1 MNNKAINLNPEKL
14 DLANIVELRNKYQ
27 IGGWHLH
34 YNGNKNPAK
43 FKFAEVKPNTLKITV
58 AGSTGWVRLMR
69 PIPPVKES
77 GIYSIALSLRSLTEN
92 PKSIYEPFI
101 FSTRGGHRYDK
112 HSKLTRRDG
121 KYVTKL
127 HMSDESPDFWIGF
140 ETTDKEIDLY
150 VSHVNLEIIEGSVQ
164 LVQSLKDCTKIDLP
178 ILFTEPKCQS
188 YKAVKQWNEEFQSR
202 INKGEL
208 PFLMEYAAGLRRIE
222 MPETFIRLMR
232 YLVVKY
238 STLNRPHQATLAGH
252 IKNAL
257 LISHDETLLELITQ
271 HCPELLLSLDVNTQT
286 IAEFAKL
293 DGESVEHVSSTL
305 DKHAYFE
312 HQSNPSRLF
321 NMVHRETVRNNGYLR
336 TNPQAYCALANAY
349 ASRSGC
355 EASYLAFLNK
365 FLSVSGMPDEI
376 VDIDFGADN
385 ILSSV
390 DLNPVKTITQGPLV
404 SIMMSAF
411 NAGDTIDYAIR
422 SLLAQ
427 SYQNIEVLVCDDHSS
442 DNTLTIAQEWAQ
454 KDSRVRVFRSNK
466 NQGTYNIRNDLI
478 REAKGEF
485 LTFQDSDDYAL
496 PSRIEIQLE
505 TIASQ
510 QKALCIGNWVRVRPD
525 GSFMFFQ
532 DGAVTRFC
540 VVSVMAHRSV
550 FERMPPF
557 RSSLVAADTEFYELC
572 KCYIGESEIAIE
584 KRPLILGLWGEGSLT
599 RQTDLT
605 ADHSGYVAQRRRSYA
620 EVAARQRTL
629 GVGITSDKQ
638 VTDTLKNLNI
648 YREPAGI
655 TALSN

>member
-14 DLANIVELRNKYQ
+14 DIASIIELRNKYQ

-34 YNGNKNPAK
+34 YNGSKNPAK
-43 FKFAEVKPNTLKITV
+43 FQFAEVKANTLKITV
-58 AGSTGWVRLMR
+58 SGSTGWVRLMR
-69 PIPPVKES
+69 PIEPVKEA
-77 GIYSIALSLRSLTEN
+77 GVYSLALSLRSLTEN

-101 FSTRGGHRYDK
+101 FSTRGGHRFDK
-112 HSKLTRRDG
+112 HSKLSRRDG

-127 HMSDESPDFWIGF
+127 HMSSESPDFWVGF
-140 ETTDKEIDLY
+140 ETTDRDIELY
-150 VSHVNLEIIEGSVQ
+150 ISHVKLDVIEGSLQ
-164 LVQSLKDCTKIDLP
+164 LVQSLKDCPKIDLP
-178 ILFTEPKCQS
+178 ILFTEPKCES
-188 YKAVKQWNEEFQSR
+188 YQAVKLWNEEFQSR

-208 PFLMEYAAGLRRIE
+208 PFLMEYAGGLRRIE
-222 MPETFIRLMR
+222 MPDTFLRLMR

-252 IKNAL
+252 IRNAL
-257 LISHDETLLELITQ
+257 LISHDELLIELINQ
-271 HCPELLLSLDVNTQT
+271 HCPELLLHLDVNDQT
-286 IAEFAKL
+286 ITQFANL
-293 DGESVEHVSSTL
+293 ENDSTARL
-305 DKHAYFE
+305 PEPLNKHAYFE
-312 HQSNPSRLF
+312 HQNNPSSLF
-321 NMVHRETVRNNGYLR
+321 KMVQRETVKNSNYLR
-336 TNPQAYCALANAY
+336 SNPQAYCATANAY

-355 EASYLAFLNK
+355 ESRYLAFLNK
-365 FLSVSGMPDEI
+365 FLTVSGIPDQIEQ
-376 VDIDFGADN
+376 IDFDSDN
-385 ILSSV
+385 V
-390 DLNPVKTITQGPLV
+390 LNGVESMPVKKITQGPLV

-411 NAGDTIDYAIR
+411 NAEDTIHYAIR
-422 SLLAQ
+422 SLLEQ
-427 SYQNIEVLVCDDHSS
+427 SYQNIEVLVCDDHSE
-442 DNTLTIAQEWAQ
+442 DQTLTIAREWAQ
-454 KDSRVRVFRSNK
+454 KDARVRVFQSNK

-478 REAKGEF
+478 KEAQGEF
-485 LTFQDSDDYAL
+485 LTFQDSDDFAL

-505 TIASQ
+505 SIATQ
-510 QKALCIGNWVRVRPD
+510 QKALCIGNWVRLRPD

-572 KCYIGESEIAIE
+572 KCFIGESEIAIE

-629 GVGITSDKQ
+629 GISITTDKQ
-638 VTDTLKNLNI
+638 VTDTLKELNI

-655 TALSN
+655 TAL